1 MLQLRHLG
9 RHIGG
14 SPWRVRAG
22 VSAHQHGVEGTT
34 MSNTNHFDR
43 ITVASG
49 GVDRRTFIRSA
60 TGALLAVTAFGAA
73 ACANE
78 SGGGG
83 GAKTEAVDFQI
94 RWLKTVAFA
103 GWWAGI
109 ENGYF
114 KDEGIDLNVIA
125 GGPNLDVQQVVAGGG
140 VPIGEGITDRI
151 IRGKIEQDL
160 PFRIIGCLYQKTPA
174 VFMSLGKNNWTKPAD
189 LVGKRIGTTSE
200 GVPLIEALLAKAGL
214 PRKDWEFVQSGF
226 DPSPLVQGEIDF
238 FQGFRT
244 DQGVALELQDME
256 MNYITYD
263 QFGFDPYDAPIFV
276 LEETLENDR
285 DLLVRFMRA
294 SIKGWEWAVANPA
307 KAAELTVEKYGTD
320 ELQLEQQK
328 LESKFQVDDVT
339 SADTDEHGLFYTT
352 EQRWQ
357 DMIDFLAD
365 AGSLPKSIPAT
376 DIYTPEIQ
384 AEAMDGAS
392 SLLDV

>member
-1 MLQLRHLG
+1 MSDKNQLDQ
-9 RHIGG
+9 ITIANGG
-14 SPWRVRAG
+14 
-22 VSAHQHGVEGTT
+22 
-34 MSNTNHFDR
+34 
-43 ITVASG
+43 I
-49 GVDRRTFIRSA
+49 DRRTLIRGA
-60 TGALLAVTAFGAA
+60 TGALLAVTAFGPA
-73 ACANE
+73 ACARN
-78 SGGGG
+78 SGS
-83 GAKTEAVDFQI
+83 GATQVRKLDFQI
-94 RWLKTVAFA
+94 RWLKTVAFG

-114 KDEGIDLNVIA
+114 TEEGIDLNVIA

-160 PFRIIGCLYQKTPA
+160 QFRIIGCLYQKTPA
-174 VFMSLGKNNWTKPAD
+174 VFMSLGQNNWTKPAD
-189 LVGKRIGTTSE
+189 LVGKRIGTTPE
-200 GVPLIEALLAKAGL
+200 GVPLIEALLANAGL
-214 PRKDWEFVQSGF
+214 PRKDWKFVQSGF

-256 MNYITYD
+256 MNYITYE

-276 LEETLENDR
+276 LEETLQKER

-294 SIKGWEWAVANPA
+294 TIKGWEWVVANPA
-307 KAAELTVEKYGTD
+307 KAAELTVDKYGTD

-328 LESKFQVDDVT
+328 LESEFQVDDVT
-339 SADTDEHGLFYTT
+339 SSDTDENGLFYTR
-352 EQRWQ
+352 EKRWQ

-376 DIYTPEIQ
+376 DIFTPEIQ

-392 SLLDV
+392 SLLEV

>member
-1 MLQLRHLG
+1 
-9 RHIGG
+9 
-14 SPWRVRAG
+14 
-22 VSAHQHGVEGTT
+22 

-174 VFMSLGKNNWTKPAD
+174 VFMSLGKNGWTEPAD

-276 LEETLENDR
+276 LEETLEKDR